1 MTILFRFLPFILL
14 FLSILNTHVQPCSI
28 KKAEKREKL
37 EIEGKKSGEI
47 EIEKIS
53 RSKKIIMIG
62 APENQASLIML
73 DREIDKE
80 EIPFKNLNEAQ
91 DYLRGL
97 LKERKEFEK
106 DFYGVNITAYR
117 YANIFNRMGYIRYKI
132 SEIDKEIK
140 KTRIEIDKLKK
151 INKYRLDSPRK

>member
-1 MTILFRFLPFILL
+1 MRISSP
-14 FLSILNTHVQPCSI
+14 
-28 KKAEKREKL
+28 KKITRIAALKNQNSEKR
-37 EIEGKKSGEI
+37 
-47 EIEKIS
+47 
-53 RSKKIIMIG
+53 
-62 APENQASLIML
+62 
-73 DREIDKE
+73 DRKIDKE
-80 EIPFKNLNEAQ
+80 EILFKNLKEAR

-117 YANIFNRMGYIRYKI
+117 YVNIFNRMGYIRYKI

-151 INKYRLDSPRK
+151 